1 MGAEMNGR
9 GLEME
14 RVVEAVRGAMDA
26 LEEEGVVDIEVAED
40 GLEVDVIGE
49 EWTVHLEGWPDGPIA
64 FLAIDD
70 EPDDPKKL
78 ATLRVRAITP
88 AVEEALVEI
97 DGRLDGGLRAALVA
111 SGDPLSI
118 DLAAALAR

>member
-1 MGAEMNGR
+1 
-9 GLEME
+9 ME
-14 RVVEAVRGAMDA
+14 RVVEAVWAAMGELEADGA
-26 LEEEGVVDIEVAED
+26 VDIEVAED
-40 GLEVDVIGE
+40 GLEVDVLGD
-49 EWTVHLEGWPDGPIA
+49 EWTVHLEGWPERPVA

-78 ATLRVRAITP
+78 AKVRARAIPP
-88 AVEEALVEI
+88 AVEAALAEI

-118 DLAAALAR
+118 DLAAAFAR

>member
-1 MGAEMNGR
+1 
-9 GLEME
+9 
-14 RVVEAVRGAMDA
+14 
-26 LEEEGVVDIEVAED
+26 
-40 GLEVDVIGE
+40 VIGG
-49 EWTVHLEGWPDGPIA
+49 EWTVHLEGWPDGSIA